1 MMTKTNDIL
10 SFRVSAGLKNLIG
23 RDLIS
28 DKYIAV
34 FELVKNSYDAGAS
47 KVKISYLVSDEG
59 VGKIIISDNGSGMT
73 YDDIIR
79 KWLFVAYSEKKPQNR
94 SKSSYREGIKREV
107 AGAKGVGRFSC
118 DRLGATLQL
127 ITKTQED
134 GQAHVVDVNWNRFE
148 IDDTKEF
155 IEIPV
160 DYSQT
165 NQFPSDFISGTTL
178 IVNDLRETWD
188 RDALLKLKRSL
199 MKLISPDADKGELPF
214 DIEMLA
220 PSEKEIDE
228 KLLEEYKKD
237 QDKGEYSKKKINPD
251 RDIVNGKIKNDIFE
265 KLNIKTT
272 SIEVNISEDG
282 RSITST
288 LSDRGE
294 FIFTVKERNRK
305 YGLLKNIHISVFYLN
320 QSAKMNFTRQMGGVT
335 PKGYGS
341 VFIYKNGFRINPY
354 GEPGQDFFGIDQRKA
369 QGWKRFLG
377 TREIMG
383 RISIKGNNEQFVE
396 TTSRAH
402 GFIQTPAVDMLAD
415 LFVEKVIKVLEKYVV
430 HLINWGE
437 PLKSNHNHTIS
448 PEEIGDEIVSQFITN
463 INTDDILS
471 VDCNPEILNEYTLV
485 KEPDSITSSLKKLES
500 VAEKTQDAGL
510 LKLAQTVKKRTEAI
524 LSDNIKLEEDNAA
537 KEKELE
543 QVRQESEVR
552 KKQVYFLSGAAN
564 QSVTNLLGGFHT
576 VYTLTDAIKGNI
588 NFLRE
593 ELSKGKAANEETILM
608 VIGEIYQ
615 ANEKAHKLADLAIHG
630 NQTLK
635 QDGSNSIYDFIRQ
648 YIDADLAIKGIEYIL
663 TPDDKAFNCK
673 FDASSISVIL
683 DNISSNAIKAGATK
697 LYISLDEM
705 QKYVEITFTDNGIG
719 LDNDIDIDM
728 LFEWGVSNNISK
740 KGFGIGLYHIKQLV
754 EEMKGTMAIDTTY
767 RDGFRLV
774 VKLKR

>member
-1 MMTKTNDIL
+1 MMTKTNDKL

-47 KVKISYLVSDEG
+47 KVEISYLVSDEG
-59 VGKIIISDNGSGMT
+59 MGKIIISDNGSGMT
-73 YDDIIR
+73 YNDIIQ

-94 SKSSYREGIKREV
+94 SKSTYREEIKREV

-118 DRLGATLQL
+118 DRLGASLQL
-127 ITKTQED
+127 ITKTKKEI
-134 GQAHVVDVNWNRFE
+134 QAHVVDVNWSRFE
-148 IDDTKEF
+148 LDDTKEF
-155 IEIPV
+155 MEIPV
-160 DYSQT
+160 DYSKIDQL
-165 NQFPSDFISGTTL
+165 PSGFSNGTTL
-178 IVNDLRETWD
+178 MVTDLRETWD
-188 RDALLKLKRSL
+188 RDALLKLKHSL

-214 DIEMLA
+214 DIKMIV
-220 PSEKEIDE
+220 PSEKNTDE
-228 KLLEEYKKD
+228 KLLESYKK
-237 QDKGEYSKKKINPD
+237 GENSKKKINPD

-272 SIEVNISEDG
+272 NIEVNISEDG

-288 LSDRGE
+288 LSDRGKY
-294 FIFTVKERNRK
+294 IFTVKEKNRK

-320 QSAKMNFTRQMGGVT
+320 QSAKVNFTRQMGGVT
-335 PKGYGS
+335 PKSYGS

-354 GEPGQDFFGIDQRKA
+354 GEAGQDFFGIDQRKA

-383 RISIKGNNEQFVE
+383 RISIKGDNEQFIE

-402 GFIQTPAVDMLAD
+402 GFIQTPAVNMLTE
-415 LFVEKVIKVLEKYVV
+415 LFIEKVLKVLEKYVV

-437 PLKSNHNHTIS
+437 PLKSNHNHIIS
-448 PEEIGDEIVSQFITN
+448 PEEIGNEIVSQFITS
-463 INTDDILS
+463 INTADILS
-471 VDCNPEILNEYTLV
+471 VKCNPEILNTDTPM
-485 KEPDSITSSLKKLES
+485 KKPDSITSSLKKLES
-500 VAEKTQDAGL
+500 VAEKTQDEGL
-510 LKLAQTVKKRTEAI
+510 LKLAQSVKKRTEAI

-543 QVRQESEVR
+543 QIRQESEVR

-564 QSVTNLLGGFHT
+564 QNVNNLIGGFHT

-615 ANEKAHKLADLAIHG
+615 ANEKAHKLSDLAIHG

-648 YIDADLAIKGIEYIL
+648 YIDADLAIKGIEYVVI
-663 TPDDKAFNCK
+663 PDDGVFNCK
-673 FDASSISVIL
+673 FDASAIGVIL
-683 DNISSNAIKAGATK
+683 DNISSNSIKAGATK
-697 LYISLDEM
+697 LYISLKDT
-705 QKYVEITFTDNGIG
+705 QKYVEISFTDNGIG
-719 LDNDIDIDM
+719 LDKDIDIDM
-728 LFEWGVSNNISK
+728 LFEWGVSNNFSK

-754 EEMKGTMAIDTTY
+754 EEMKGTVTIDTTY

-774 VKLKR
+774 VKLRR